1 LDKVKLN
8 FHLEVNPIGISKWDE
23 SIMDLFR
30 SIVAAKR
37 DSLVGRL

>member
-1 LDKVKLN
+1 MN

-23 SIMDLFR
+23 SITLWFR